1 MMAMKCPVCERGTL
15 APADD
20 ILSEI
25 EGLVFV
31 EVGHRCDRCGE
42 EFMDEYASERTIKV
56 ARRLGIWGEPLKLKR
71 KLSKSGRG
79 VVVRIPS
86 DLQESMGLKG
96 NEEVRFSKVGRRR
109 MLIELE
115 K

>member
-1 MMAMKCPVCERGTL
+1 MRCPVC
-15 APADD
+15 DD
-20 ILSEI
+20 GSLVVVDDLMTEL

-31 EVGHRCDRCGE
+31 EGGHRCDSCGE
-42 EFMDEYASERTIKV
+42 EFVDERDSERTIRV
-56 ARRLGIWGEPLKLKR
+56 AKRLGVWGEPLKLRR

-79 VVVRIPS
+79 VVLRIPT

-96 NEEVRFSKVGRRR
+96 NEEVLLSKVGRKRV
-109 MLIELE
+109 LIELA